1 MRPIP
6 RFFQLFSGLSLDVV
20 VGAMASLY
28 FFQELLHLSLEW
40 PVFGLLG
47 LAVWTIYSLDHL
59 LDTKKMSHT
68 SSARRTF
75 HLKYRTFLGW
85 GILVAVG
92 AGLGGAWFWMG
103 WGKEFQLTLILAFS
117 MAGCRW
123 AIQKFGPILLK
134 EVSIALFYLVGTI
147 WLPLLRVKAVDLSW
161 EVLIFAVLFF
171 VVALLN
177 LWMLSLLDREKD
189 RQDGFVSLAHVYPPQ
204 QLIQWIQRLS
214 FVGIFTSLAAFIL
227 LHSFYRP
234 FSCIILL
241 MFLVHYLTF
250 FQSQLPVTQKRQR
263 MELAFWIPWLLL
275 WI

>member
-1 MRPIP
+1 
-6 RFFQLFSGLSLDVV
+6 
-20 VGAMASLY
+20 
-28 FFQELLHLSLEW
+28 
-40 PVFGLLG
+40 
-47 LAVWTIYSLDHL
+47 
-59 LDTKKMSHT
+59 
-68 SSARRTF
+68 
-75 HLKYRTFLGW
+75 
-85 GILVAVG
+85 
-92 AGLGGAWFWMG
+92 MG

-177 LWMLSLLDREKD
+177 LWMLSLLDREED
-189 RQDGFVSLAHVYPPQ
+189 RHDGFVSLAHVYPPQ

-227 LHSFYRP
+227 LPSFYRP
-234 FSCIILL
+234 FSCILLL

-263 MELAFWIPWLLL
+263 MELAFLDSVVAPLDLGMRGIPCLRVKANEQSQPNRSTQAEAEWQTQNHYRSKDA
-275 WI
+275 

>member
-171 VVALLN
+171 VLALLN
-177 LWMLSLLDREKD
+177 LWMLSLLDREED
-189 RQDGFVSLAHVYPPQ
+189 RHDGFVSLAHVYPPQ

-227 LHSFYRP
+227 LPSFYRP
-234 FSCIILL
+234 FSCILLL